1 MNNFLFPFHRFEV
14 TSSVQLVSV
23 GGFFENLTGA
33 DRKIFG
39 AVVGLSGP
47 NDVPDSLDLTTSDLI
62 GTTLINV
69 LLGSGDFSGSLSLG
83 LTPGWYA
90 LGFGT
95 GKFGA
100 DSMTGIGAPDIEMPS
115 LSVDL
120 SPQLPFTAV
129 QAGCPYCAPPQFINQ
144 LQTPRFFAF
153 AVPEPATLT
162 LLAMGVGGILLFAAK
177 GRGSR

>member
-1 MNNFLFPFHRFEV
+1 MRNAVAIGALIIFIVGVCQSTSATPLFETATGSPLTTGLVVNNFLFPFHRFEV

-90 LGFGT
+90 LGL
-95 GKFGA
+95 A
-100 DSMTGIGAPDIEMPS
+100 RAS
-115 LSVDL
+115 LG
-120 SPQLPFTAV
+120 PIA
-129 QAGCPYCAPPQFINQ
+129 
-144 LQTPRFFAF
+144 
-153 AVPEPATLT
+153 
-162 LLAMGVGGILLFAAK
+162 
-177 GRGSR
+177 